1 MAMEEVREVI
11 EAGGVLVLSG
21 AGMSTGS
28 GIPDYR
34 GPNGAYARGHQP
46 MTYQS
51 FLSNEDGRRR
61 YWARSHVGWITFSQA
76 QPNVGHI
83 SLAQMEQSGLIDAI
97 ITQNVDG
104 LHQRAGSS
112 HVIDL
117 HGRLDR
123 VICLS
128 CGAIRSRMDIHE
140 RLVEVNPD
148 FSLHAEG
155 INPDGDNEI
164 SDSELVNFQLVSC
177 ADCHGILKP
186 DVVYFGESVPR
197 KRVET
202 AFEMVNRC
210 TSLLV
215 LGSSLVVYSGR
226 RFVEHAHKSGK
237 RVVVI
242 NQGPTRCDHIADV
255 RLNADVVDVLPAM
268 SFERQ

>member
-1 MAMEEVREVI
+1 
-11 EAGGVLVLSG
+11 
-21 AGMSTGS
+21 
-28 GIPDYR
+28 
-34 GPNGAYARGHQP
+34 
-46 MTYQS
+46 
-51 FLSNEDGRRR
+51 
-61 YWARSHVGWITFSQA
+61 
-76 QPNVGHI
+76 
-83 SLAQMEQSGLIDAI
+83 
-97 ITQNVDG
+97 
-104 LHQRAGSS
+104 
-112 HVIDL
+112 
-117 HGRLDR
+117 
-123 VICLS
+123 
-128 CGAIRSRMDIHE
+128 
-140 RLVEVNPD
+140 VEVNPD

-226 RFVEHAHKSGK
+226 RFVEHAHKNGK
-237 RVVVI
+237 TVVII
-242 NQGPTRCDHIADV
+242 NQGPTRCDQIADV
-255 RLNADVVDVLPAM
+255 RLDADVADVLPAM